1 MSHVTDAK
9 EPPEGFLSSSAP
21 TLKGLELQE
30 EETVTFAPSLW
41 ACLTVGGKPLARLRR
56 VCICG
61 RGVTPQSTLPPCEVV
76 RGVLSCPLQAFPDI
90 TVMLATVSLELSAVI
105 SQKEKQME
113 RPRGDVSVSLTGKR
127 PFWKLA
133 LLVPQTPDPAGSVS
147 SHLVARDVNQTDL
160 FSLLILALATF
171 IYGFLY
177 QQSGFPGGSAGKE
190 SACTAGDLGSIPGSG
205 RSPGGRN
212 GNLPQYSCL
221 ENPADPGAWR
231 AAAHG
236 STKSRTQLSD

>member
-113 RPRGDVSVSLTGKR
+113 RPRGDRLCVLDR
-127 PFWKLA
+127 E
-133 LLVPQTPDPAGSVS
+133 
-147 SHLVARDVNQTDL
+147 
-160 FSLLILALATF
+160 ATV
-171 IYGFLY
+171 LEACP
-177 QQSGFPGGSAGKE
+177 PG
-190 SACTAGDLGSIPGSG
+190 
-205 RSPGGRN
+205 
-212 GNLPQYSCL
+212 
-221 ENPADPGAWR
+221 PADTRPCR
-231 AAAHG
+231 ECFISSRG
-236 STKSRTQLSD
+236 S